1 MKLLTRVILLHM
13 YVHIYINPVD
23 LQYGLIYA
31 GIDVLPVTDKGV
43 CIQKPPFF
51 INRINRRLHSSDT
64 IKVYAFFK
72 LCAHF
77 GGTRI

>member
-1 MKLLTRVILLHM
+1 MKSLTRVLLLHM
-13 YVHIYINPVD
+13 YVLMPVD
-23 LQYGLIYA
+23 LQYGLTYA
-31 GIDVLPVTDKGV
+31 GIDVSPVTDKGV

-51 INRINRRLHSSDT
+51 INRINRRLHSSEP
-64 IKVYAFFK
+64 IKVCTFFK